1 RARRGLPSGVAGEG
15 SLVAARFGPH
25 RARLGAAAAARR
37 LLDRGGGV
45 AEPVERA
52 GARFQRRLPSQNV
65 FELLFVLL
73 LIDQLP
79 TRKAVD
85 LGAQLGDAILIGGLH
100 LRLPRNEPGAHVLAE
115 GGIGGA
121 GNAPR

>member
-1 RARRGLPSGVAGEG
+1 
-15 SLVAARFGPH
+15 
-25 RARLGAAAAARR
+25 

-45 AEPVERA
+45 AEPVESA
-52 GARFQRRLPSQNV
+52 GARFQRRLPSQNL

-79 TRKAVD
+79 ARKAVD

-100 LRLPRNEPGAHVLAE
+100 LRLPRN
-115 GGIGGA
+115 
-121 GNAPR
+121 